1 MVARAGGDEVIVL
14 QSGSELASAKS
25 LAEAILTAFKQ
36 PFEIADV
43 QDQTLGV
50 SVGVAL
56 YPRDGH
62 DGESL
67 LRAAD
72 AALYRVKRTSGGAAM
87 AA

>member
-1 MVARAGGDEVIVL
+1 MVARVGGDEFIVL
-14 QSGSELASAKS
+14 QAGSEPASARI
-25 LAEAILTAFKQ
+25 LAEAILSAFKQ
-36 PFEIADV
+36 PFEIAGA

-56 YPRDGH
+56 YPRDGR
-62 DGESL
+62 DGESV

-72 AALYRVKRTSGGAAM
+72 AALYRVKRMGGGAAL